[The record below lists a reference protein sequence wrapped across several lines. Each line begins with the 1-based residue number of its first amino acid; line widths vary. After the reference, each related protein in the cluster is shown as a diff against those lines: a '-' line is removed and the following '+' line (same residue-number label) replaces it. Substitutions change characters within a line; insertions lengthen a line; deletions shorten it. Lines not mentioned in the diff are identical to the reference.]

1 MKENFWKK
9 KRHQSALKH
18 ALYSASIN
26 IFNALNSR
34 HTCNHLWSMQNRW
47 GCAYLWCGHTG
58 SAKIMHSTP
67 LTKGTSGRVHKLQS
81 KSQTN
86 ALEPSSSYSFLFLW
100 HSKVL
105 FPPLRPSSPVARAP
119 LAKMFCWH
127 AKVLAQVAS
136 LPFSLPNAWHLPQ
149 LSCDRGRAREG
160 GWGGT
165 SCEVR

>member
-26 IFNALNSR
+26 IFNALNFR

-86 ALEPSSSYSFLFLW
+86 ALEPSSSYSFLFLC

-105 FPPLRPSSPVARAP
+105 PPLPLPLLHARLWLKCFVGMQRCSLRRP
-119 LAKMFCWH
+119 LCH
-127 AKVLAQVAS
+127 S
-136 LPFSLPNAWHLPQ
+136 LCQMLGTY
-149 LSCDRGRAREG
+149 LSWVVTG
-160 GWGGT
+160 GVPEKGGGGN
-165 SCEVR
+165 

>member
-1 MKENFWKK
+1 
-9 KRHQSALKH
+9 
-18 ALYSASIN
+18 
-26 IFNALNSR
+26 
-34 HTCNHLWSMQNRW
+34 
-47 GCAYLWCGHTG
+47 
-58 SAKIMHSTP
+58 MHSTP

-86 ALEPSSSYSFLFLW
+86 ALEPSSSYSFLFLC

-105 FPPLRPSSPVARAP
+105 SPPLPSSTPVARAP

-160 GWGGT
+160 GWW
-165 SCEVR
+165 ELVVRLGKSQREASFLTLELQFQGRVLHTYVCVCACVCGKWRFK